1 MYMNAR
7 AKRLLL
13 AMITGGSLLTLTA
26 CHHKTPTPSTAPGA
40 AGPAA
45 TAGAAPAKAPASGT
59 ASGMSSGGGQTSGA
73 GKGSTANACG
83 ANGS

>member
-1 MYMNAR
+1 MHMNAR

-40 AGPAA
+40 AGPA
-45 TAGAAPAKAPASGT
+45 GAAPAKAPASGT